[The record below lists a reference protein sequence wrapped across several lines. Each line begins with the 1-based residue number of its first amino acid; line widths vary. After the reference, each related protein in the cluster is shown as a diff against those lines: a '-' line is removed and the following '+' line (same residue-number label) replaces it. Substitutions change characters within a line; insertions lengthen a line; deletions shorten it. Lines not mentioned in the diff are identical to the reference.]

1 MFLDGFIILL
11 WKEST
16 ILLRIRLTMIDVT
29 RIFWK
34 LKDPK
39 LISHFEDDLV
49 LVICKISHSTK
60 TSTTSFDSPI
70 NNDSMALTDNQA
82 RE

>member
-49 LVICKISHSTK
+49 LVICKISYSTK
-60 TSTTSFDSPI
+60 TSTTSFDSPL
-70 NNDSMALTDNQA
+70 NNDSVA
-82 RE
+82 RNG